1 MMERKEKEIRQGQ
14 EPEQRTDSKSAQ
26 ESTDTLDS
34 SSRPHAEEK
43 RFAQGLCF
51 SKLFWIFMIGCVIG
65 FIAETL
71 YCIFIEHKFE
81 FRAGLLYG
89 PFNPVYGF
97 GAVLITLV
105 LTALPTKKLIWI
117 FVISMLLGAGFE
129 YVCSWFQELAFG
141 TVSWQ
146 YEDTMWNIGGRTNL
160 AFAFCWGILGSLW
173 MAVIYPFLS
182 RTIEKLPIKWGR
194 ILTTVFCIFMVFDL
208 TISAM
213 AAGRHTAR
221 REGIPAK
228 NAIERFLDQVYPD
241 AVMDKIYPNATPVDQ
256 TAASCLFY
264 GGSVPK

>member
-1 MMERKEKEIRQGQ
+1 MERKGKESRDPVRQDQDREQ
-14 EPEQRTDSKSAQ
+14 EADRVSA
-26 ESTDTLDS
+26 L
-34 SSRPHAEEK
+34 SSRPPAEEK
-43 RFAQGLCF
+43 KFAQGMCF
-51 SKLFWIFMIGCVIG
+51 AKLFWIFMIGCVIG

-105 LTALPTKKLIWI
+105 LTALPTRKLVWI

-173 MAVIYPFLS
+173 MAGIYPFLS
-182 RTIEKLPIKWGR
+182 RLIESLPRKWGR
-194 ILTTVFCIFMVFDL
+194 ILTPAFCAFMVFDL

-221 REGIPAK
+221 RAGEPPRNGV
-228 NAIERFLDQVYPD
+228 ERFLDQVYPD
-241 AVMDKIYPNATPVDQ
+241 EVMDKIYPNATPVNTD
-256 TAASCLFY
+256 AS
-264 GGSVPK
+264 

>member
-1 MMERKEKEIRQGQ
+1 
-14 EPEQRTDSKSAQ
+14 
-26 ESTDTLDS
+26 
-34 SSRPHAEEK
+34 
-43 RFAQGLCF
+43 
-51 SKLFWIFMIGCVIG
+51 MIGCVIG

-105 LTALPTKKLIWI
+105 LTALPTKKLIWV

-129 YVCSWFQELAFG
+129 YACSWFQELVFG

-173 MAVIYPFLS
+173 MAVTYPFLFAYD
-182 RTIEKLPIKWGR
+182 REVAYKVGK
-194 ILTTVFCIFMVFDL
+194 ILTTVFCIFMAFDL
-208 TISAM
+208 TISGDGGGA
-213 AAGRHTAR
+213 
-221 REGIPAK
+221 P
-228 NAIERFLDQVYPD
+228 
-241 AVMDKIYPNATPVDQ
+241 
-256 TAASCLFY
+256 Y
-264 GGSVPK
+264 G